1 MCRLVERLGG
11 VGASDWGGGILY
23 HQSNTSKNGT
33 DRPAGATTHTLLS
46 RTKCGTL
53 IAALE
58 NMKLRYVIMRNNMFL
73 LMLCQIKR
81 YIFILAVPV
90 LFMSGCTQQS
100 QTQQT
105 ETAIQQFVVN
115 PIGKVVRKEGR
126 TFIMIQ
132 PKYRDGLLRLDR
144 CSHVTVLYWF
154 HKNDTPQKRSV
165 LQVNPGGNKD
175 RPITG
180 VFATH
185 SPMRP
190 NLIAISRVKVMS
202 VKDTTI
208 EIESIDAFDDTP
220 VIDIKN

>member
-1 MCRLVERLGG
+1 M
-11 VGASDWGGGILY
+11 
-23 HQSNTSKNGT
+23 KNN
-33 DRPAGATTHTLLS
+33 
-46 RTKCGTL
+46 
-53 IAALE
+53 I
-58 NMKLRYVIMRNNMFL
+58 FL
-73 LMLCQIKR
+73 LMLFQMKR

-90 LFMSGCTQQS
+90 LLVSGCTQQS
-100 QTQQT
+100 QTPPT
-105 ETAIQQFVVN
+105 DTAIRQFVVN

-126 TFIMIQ
+126 TFITIQ
-132 PKYRDGLLRLDR
+132 PEYRDGLLRLDR
-144 CSHVTVLYWF
+144 CSHITVLYWF
-154 HKNDTPQKRSV
+154 HKNDTPEKRSV
-165 LQVNPGGNKD
+165 LQVHPGGDKD

-190 NLIAISRVKVMS
+190 NLIAISRVKVIS